1 MSKVLIVLAAIL
13 VFSIA
18 VSSRSSVYYDNNDT
32 SAVGL
37 QKRKHFC
44 ISIFCKRGEKGYQQV
59 EQDQQQQIRKP
70 NQQQQQFGQE
80 DQDQQ
85 QEEEQKQHQFLQMK
99 QDTDDFRWI
108 FRKS

>member
-37 QKRKHFC
+37 EKRKHFC
-44 ISIFCKRGEKGYQQV
+44 ISFVCQRGEKGYQQD
-59 EQDQQQQIRKP
+59 EQDQQQQIKP

-80 DQDQQ
+80 ENQDQQ
-85 QEEEQKQHQFLQMK
+85 QEEQKQPQFLQMK